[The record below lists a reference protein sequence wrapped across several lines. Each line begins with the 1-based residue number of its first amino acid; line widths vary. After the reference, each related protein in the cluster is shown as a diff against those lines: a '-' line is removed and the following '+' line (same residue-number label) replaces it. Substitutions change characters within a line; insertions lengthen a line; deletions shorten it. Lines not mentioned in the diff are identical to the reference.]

1 MSIEKTSAHQFP
13 QQLKLSSS
21 NSHLISIPPPVK
33 PVHYGNCDL
42 FKGIYQ
48 DASIRVV
55 LASKC
60 PRVIGEVAQLEIVQR
75 CEIPIWS
82 QLNHINLL
90 PFYSVELISQS
101 SQVSEAYMASP
112 WVENGDLFEFL
123 AACLKY
129 FQSSLT
135 LENTMPERMCEAFM
149 TFDEP
154 LMILR
159 FASGLAYLYTNSI
172 IHGNLKAVDILLETS
187 FSL

>member
-60 PRVIGEVAQLEIVQR
+60 PRVIGEVAQLETVQR
-75 CEIPIWS
+75 
-82 QLNHINLL
+82 
-90 PFYSVELISQS
+90 
-101 SQVSEAYMASP
+101 
-112 WVENGDLFEFL
+112 
-123 AACLKY
+123 
-129 FQSSLT
+129 
-135 LENTMPERMCEAFM
+135 
-149 TFDEP
+149 
-154 LMILR
+154 ILR